1 MRDRFYRMLGML
13 AWSGTKLY
21 LRRKFGP
28 KHIAAVT
35 ALALVAVAVVG
46 ARRNGSDS

>member
-1 MRDRFYRMLGML
+1 MRDSFYRLLGML
-13 AWSGTKLY
+13 AWNGFKLY

-28 KHIAAVT
+28 RQVVAVT
-35 ALALVAVAVVG
+35 ALALVAVAVFG

>member
-13 AWSGTKLY
+13 AWGGIKLY

-28 KHIAAVT
+28 KQVVAVT
-35 ALALVAVAVVG
+35 ALAVVAVALVG